1 MTHPVVSRSRP
12 RLRSVE
18 RTSRLLLW
26 LFSALLALLVHWPAV
41 AQARDVPKLEAHVN
55 DTANMLS
62 PDERARLEAQ
72 LVAYEQKTGRQF
84 ALLTIDSLNGDALED
99 FSIRVV
105 EAWKLGQKG
114 KDSGLLLLVVKNDHK
129 LRIEVGYGLEGVVT
143 DAFSSRVIRNLLS
156 PALRA
161 GHVEVGL
168 EQAFGALMAQAAGE
182 DPTAQLPPGTLS
194 EPPAEPR
201 SSPFAWFALLLFL
214 APFLIPVLLLGA
226 RGGRGGG
233 FGGGGR
239 WGGGFGGGGFGGGGF
254 GGGGFGGG
262 GGGGGGFSGGGG
274 GFGGGGS
281 SGSW

>member
-1 MTHPVVSRSRP
+1 MSRSRP
-12 RLRSVE
+12 RLQSVE

-26 LFSALLALLVHWPAV
+26 LFSALLALLVQWPAV

-156 PALRA
+156 PALRE
-161 GHVEVGL
+161 GHVEAGL

-194 EPPAEPR
+194 EPPPEPR

-254 GGGGFGGG
+254 GG
-262 GGGGGGFSGGGG
+262 
-274 GFGGGGS
+274 
-281 SGSW
+281 